1 MIALDSNILIYAH
14 RPDSQFHQ
22 PAQRLVRSLAEGAA
36 GWAIPWPCLHEFY
49 AVVTHPQLHAIP
61 TPPQAALTQVA
72 AWVESPSVRLLGE
85 GAGYLAALTRIVA
98 AAQPVAS
105 AIYDARIAAI
115 CLSHGV
121 SELLTMDHDFSRYPE
136 LKTRSL
142 LA

>member
-1 MIALDSNILIYAH
+1 MIALDSNILVYAH
-14 RPDSQFHQ
+14 RPDSPFHQ
-22 PAQRLVRSLAEGAA
+22 PAERLVRSLAEGAA
-36 GWAIPWPCLHEFY
+36 SWALPWPCLHEFY
-49 AVVTHPQLHAIP
+49 AVVTHPRLHAKP
-61 TPPQAALTQVA
+61 TPPPAALSQLA

-85 GAGYLAALTRIVA
+85 GAGYLPTLTRIVL

-105 AIYDARIAAI
+105 AIYDAEIAAI

-121 SELLTMDHDFSRYPE
+121 SELLTIDHDFSRYPE